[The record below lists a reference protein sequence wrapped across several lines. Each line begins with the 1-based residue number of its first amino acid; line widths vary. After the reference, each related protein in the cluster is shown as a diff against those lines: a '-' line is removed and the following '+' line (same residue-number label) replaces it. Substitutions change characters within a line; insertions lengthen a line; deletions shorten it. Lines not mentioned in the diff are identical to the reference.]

1 MKKDA
6 FDSIH
11 PIVEF
16 AFFAFAIVLPM
27 LLLHPVL
34 IGISFL
40 AALLWSLMLNGRKIL
55 NLLLKF
61 ILPVMIAV
69 AILNPLFNHQGTT
82 VLFYL
87 KNNPVTLESVGY
99 GFVSAMMFAS
109 VILWFSCFNRIMQSD
124 KIIYLFGTI
133 APSISLIITMSM
145 RFVPLFGRQIKKI
158 TLNEKCMGNLPSKG
172 KTMEKIR
179 SGLNIL
185 SAMITWALESAI
197 ITSDSMRARG
207 CGLRGRT
214 SFSPYRFDARD
225 IITGIFLALG
235 IAAAGVSA
243 GMKSISIRFFPS
255 FEMNPFNIESA
266 AFYLI
271 YSLTLLIPIILNIR
285 EAIIWRSLKSKI

>member
-34 IGISFL
+34 IGISFF
-40 AALLWSLMLNGRKIL
+40 AALLWAAKLNGRRIL
-55 NLLLKF
+55 NMLLKF
-61 ILPVMIAV
+61 ILPMMLVV

-87 KNNPVTLESVGY
+87 KNNPVTLESAGY
-99 GFVSAMMFAS
+99 GLVSSMMFAS

-124 KIIYLFGTI
+124 KIIYLFGRI
-133 APSISLIITMSM
+133 APSMSLIITMAL
-145 RFVPLFGRQIKKI
+145 RFVPLFGKQIKRI
-158 TLNEKCMGNLPSKG
+158 SLNEKCMGSLPSRG
-172 KTMEKIR
+172 KMIEKIR

-225 IITGIFLALG
+225 IVTGLLLALG

-243 GMKSISIRFFPS
+243 GMKFISIKFFPS
-255 FEMNPFNIESA
+255 FEMNPFNIEAA

-271 YSLTLLIPIILNIR
+271 YALTLLIPIILNLR